1 MKDYKF
7 ILFQILEYFY
17 FDGQNVLVRLV
28 LVINDKREEF
38 RVQNL
43 FGQHLFRLH
52 FFSFSIFLL
61 DISVVGR
68 HQTTVGRP
76 LVVVCGM
83 GQTRQRENTRGEIV
97 KGHVIE
103 KWVM

>member
-1 MKDYKF
+1 MDRTRPRPACP
-7 ILFQILEYFY
+7 
-17 FDGQNVLVRLV
+17 GLV
-28 LVINDKREEF
+28 VINDKREEF

-68 HQTTVGRP
+68 HQTTVVGRP